1 MKSQRRCRAY
11 HALGQNG
18 KKRLFALG
26 SHRKALAHKVPV
38 GRERVEVGLEAEVFT
53 ESVDDLDNTH
63 RALEQARA

>member
-1 MKSQRRCRAY
+1 MEK
-11 HALGQNG
+11 NG
-18 KKRLFALG
+18 S
-26 SHRKALAHKVPV
+26 SHWDHMGKPSLHKVPV